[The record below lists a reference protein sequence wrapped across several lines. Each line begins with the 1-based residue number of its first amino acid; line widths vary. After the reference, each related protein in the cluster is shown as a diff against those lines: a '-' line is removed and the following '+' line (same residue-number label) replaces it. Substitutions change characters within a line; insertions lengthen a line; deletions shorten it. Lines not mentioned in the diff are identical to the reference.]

1 MPYRDAAA
9 PRASVGG
16 GPAKYTRDRRLDRRH
31 EPSDGIRGMSQIAT
45 ENKMQLGQLLLA
57 RGIVSAEQIDKAL
70 AEQQDKGHRKLLGE
84 LLVEMNYCTEN
95 QIASALAEVYGVPYA
110 QVGPKICDV
119 KAIEILPRDFLEEH
133 IVLPLFKVYDVLTV
147 AVNEPTNVFLMDEI
161 ERISGC
167 KVQVV
172 CATAKDIKA
181 TLQTYLP
188 AANVFVIDDIIDDE
202 GLEDFT
208 LIENITQDI
217 SNLAE
222 IAGQSPVVKLV
233 NYLLYNAV
241 RENASDIHIE
251 PDDKKLRV
259 RYRVDGKMYEKI
271 RPPFQ
276 MHPAIVSRVK
286 IMAELDIAQRRLPQ
300 DGGIHVMV
308 EGRPIDLRVSIMPGS
323 FGEKVVIRVIDP
335 HKVLFNFESLG
346 FTYENLQ
353 LFRKVIQAPNGI
365 VLVTGPTGSGK
376 NTTLYAALAELN
388 SEEVNIC
395 TVEDPVECNMAGINQ
410 FQVNQKAGFEF
421 STALRSLLRQDPD
434 IIMVGEIRDE
444 ATANIAVQ
452 AALTGHLVLST
463 LHTNDAPG
471 AVTRLLD
478 LGVAPYLVSAS
489 LIAVLA
495 QRLVRKICSNCKSEY
510 EPSSSIRKIVEG
522 AGGESVKFFRG
533 VGCKKCRNTGS
544 AGRIAIHELF
554 VPNEEIMEMISERV
568 GLKKLRNA
576 ALKNGMIP
584 LQADGIEK
592 VKAGI
597 VSVEEVLRTTQA
609 EE

>member
-1 MPYRDAAA
+1 
-9 PRASVGG
+9 
-16 GPAKYTRDRRLDRRH
+16 
-31 EPSDGIRGMSQIAT
+31 MSQIAV
-45 ENKMQLGQLLLA
+45 ENKMQLGQLLLG
-57 RGIVSAEQIDKAL
+57 RGIVTEEQIENAL
-70 AEQQDKGHRKLLGE
+70 AEQKDKGHRKLLGE

-95 QIASALAEVYGVPYA
+95 QIASALAEAYGVPYA

-119 KAIEILPRDFLEEH
+119 KAIEILPRDFLEEY

-147 AVNEPTNVFLMDEI
+147 AVNEPTNVFLIDEI

-172 CATAKDIKA
+172 CATSKDIRA
-181 TLQTYLP
+181 TLQMYLP

-208 LIENITQDI
+208 LIEQITQDI
-217 SNLAE
+217 SNLEE

-259 RYRVDGKMYEKI
+259 RYRVDGKMYEKM

-323 FGEKVVIRVIDP
+323 HGEKVVIRVIDP
-335 HKVLFNFESLG
+335 HRVLFNFESLG

-353 LFRKVIQAPNGI
+353 RFRKVIQAPNGI

-388 SEEVNIC
+388 NEEVNIC
-395 TVEDPVECNMAGINQ
+395 TVEDPVECNMANINQ
-410 FQVNQKAGFEF
+410 FQVNEKAGFKF

-444 ATANIAVQ
+444 DTANIAVQ

-495 QRLVRKICSNCKSEY
+495 QRLVRKICPNCKIEY
-510 EPSSSIRKIVEG
+510 EPSASIRKVVESSD
-522 AGGESVKFFRG
+522 GEVVKFFRG
-533 VGCKKCRNTGS
+533 VGCKKCRNTGY

-554 VPNEEIMEMISERV
+554 IPNEDIAGMISERAE
-568 GLKKLRNA
+568 LKKIKNA
-576 ALKNGMIP
+576 AMKNGMVP
-584 LQADGIEK
+584 LQADGLEK

-597 VSVEEVLRTTQA
+597 VSVEEVLRTAQI
-609 EE
+609 E

>member
-1 MPYRDAAA
+1 
-9 PRASVGG
+9 
-16 GPAKYTRDRRLDRRH
+16 
-31 EPSDGIRGMSQIAT
+31 MSQIAV

-57 RGIVSAEQIDKAL
+57 RGIVTAEQIEQAL
-70 AEQQDKGHRKLLGE
+70 AEQKDKGHRKLLGE
-84 LLVEMNYCTEN
+84 LLVEMDYCTEN
-95 QIASALAEVYGVPYA
+95 QIASALAQGYGVPYA
-110 QVGPKICDV
+110 QVTPKICDPKV
-119 KAIEILPRDFLEEH
+119 IEILPREFLEEY
-133 IVLPLFKVYDVLTV
+133 IVLPLFKVNNVLTI
-147 AVNEPTNVFLMDEI
+147 AVNEPTNVFLIDEI

-167 KVQVV
+167 KVQIV
-172 CATAKDIKA
+172 CSTSKDIKA

-188 AANVFVIDDIIDDE
+188 AANVFVIDDIIDEE
-202 GLEDFT
+202 GLEEFA

-217 SNLAE
+217 GNLEE

-259 RYRVDGKMYEKI
+259 RYRVDGRLYEKMC
-271 RPPFQ
+271 PPYQ
-276 MHPAIVSRVK
+276 MHSALVSRVK

-300 DGGIHVMV
+300 DGGIHVLV
-308 EGRPIDLRVSIMPGS
+308 EGRPIDLRVSVMPGN
-323 FGEKVVIRVIDP
+323 FGEKVVIRIIDP
-335 HKVLFNFESLG
+335 QKVLFNLESLG
-346 FTYENLQ
+346 FVYENLQ
-353 LFRKVIQAPNGI
+353 LFRQVIQSPNGI

-376 NTTLYAALAELN
+376 NTTLYAALSELSN
-388 SEEVNIC
+388 EEVNIC

-410 FQVNQKAGFEF
+410 FQVNQGAGFQF

-452 AALTGHLVLST
+452 AALTGHLVLTT

-478 LGVAPYLVSAS
+478 LGVAPYLLSAS

-495 QRLVRKICSNCKSEY
+495 QRLVRKICPNCKTEY
-510 EPSSSIRKIVEG
+510 EPPASIKKVLEKDHGKIEN
-522 AGGESVKFFRG
+522 FYRG
-533 VGCKKCRNTGS
+533 VGCKKCRNTGY
-544 AGRIAIHELF
+544 AGRIAIQELF
-554 VPNEEIMEMISERV
+554 VPNEEIKEMINDRSS
-568 GLKKLRNA
+568 LKKLRKKG
-576 ALKNGMIP
+576 LQSGMIS
-584 LQADGIEK
+584 LQYDGIEK

-597 VSVEEVLRTTQA
+597 ISIEEVLRTTQT
-609 EE
+609 EL

>member
-1 MPYRDAAA
+1 
-9 PRASVGG
+9 
-16 GPAKYTRDRRLDRRH
+16 
-31 EPSDGIRGMSQIAT
+31 MSQIAV

-57 RGIVSAEQIDKAL
+57 RGIVTAEQIEQAL
-70 AEQQDKGHRKLLGE
+70 AEQRDKGHRKLLGE
-84 LLVEMNYCTEN
+84 LLVEMGYCTEN
-95 QIASALAEVYGVPYA
+95 QIASALAQGYGVPYA
-110 QVGPKICDV
+110 QVTPKICDPKV
-119 KAIEILPRDFLEEH
+119 IEILPREFLEEH
-133 IVLPLFKVYDVLTV
+133 IVLPLFKVNNVLTI
-147 AVNEPTNVFLMDEI
+147 AVSEPTNVFLIDEI
-161 ERISGC
+161 ERVSGC
-167 KVQVV
+167 KVQIV
-172 CATAKDIKA
+172 CSTSKDIKA

-188 AANVFVIDDIIDDE
+188 AANVFVIDDIIDEE
-202 GLEDFT
+202 GLEEFA

-217 SNLAE
+217 GNLEE

-259 RYRVDGKMYEKI
+259 RYRVDGRLYEKMC
-271 RPPFQ
+271 PPYQ
-276 MHPAIVSRVK
+276 MHSALVSRVK

-300 DGGIHVMV
+300 DGGIHVLV
-308 EGRPIDLRVSIMPGS
+308 EGRPIDLRVSVMPGN
-323 FGEKVVIRVIDP
+323 FGEKVVIRIIDP
-335 HKVLFNFESLG
+335 QKVLFSLESLG
-346 FTYENLQ
+346 FVYENLQ
-353 LFRKVIQAPNGI
+353 LFRQVIQSPNGI

-376 NTTLYAALAELN
+376 NTTLYAALSELN

-395 TVEDPVECNMAGINQ
+395 TVEDPVECNIAGINQ
-410 FQVNQKAGFEF
+410 FQVNQGAGFQF

-478 LGVAPYLVSAS
+478 LGVATYLLSAS

-495 QRLVRKICSNCKSEY
+495 QRLVRKICPNCKTEY
-510 EPSSSIRKIVEG
+510 EPPASIKKVVEKDHGKIEN
-522 AGGESVKFFRG
+522 FYRG
-533 VGCKKCRNTGS
+533 VGCKKCRNTGY
-544 AGRIAIHELF
+544 AGRIAIQELF
-554 VPNEEIMEMISERV
+554 VPNEEIMEMINDRSSM
-568 GLKKLRNA
+568 KKLREKG
-576 ALKNGMIP
+576 LQNGMIS
-584 LQADGIEK
+584 LHADGIEK

-597 VSVEEVLRTTQA
+597 ISIEEVLRTTQT
-609 EE
+609 EL

>member
-1 MPYRDAAA
+1 M
-9 PRASVGG
+9 G
-16 GPAKYTRDRRLDRRH
+16 
-31 EPSDGIRGMSQIAT
+31 QIAV

-57 RGIVSAEQIDKAL
+57 RGIVTTEQIEKAL
-70 AEQQDKGHRKLLGE
+70 TEQKEKGHRKLLGE

-95 QIASALAEVYGVPYA
+95 QIASALAEAYDVPYA
-110 QVGPKICDV
+110 QVSPKICDA
-119 KAIEILPRDFLEEH
+119 KTLEILPREFFEEH
-133 IVLPLFKVYDVLTV
+133 IILPLFKVYDILTV
-147 AVNEPTNVFLMDEI
+147 AVSEPTNVFLIDEI

-172 CATAKDIKA
+172 CATTKDIKA

-202 GLEDFT
+202 GLDDFT
-208 LIENITQDI
+208 LIENITEDI
-217 SNLAE
+217 SNLE
-222 IAGQSPVVKLV
+222 EVAGQSPVVKLV

-259 RYRVDGKMYEKI
+259 RYRVDGKLYERI
-271 RPPFQ
+271 RPPYQ
-276 MHPAIVSRVK
+276 MYPAIVSRIK

-300 DGGIHVMV
+300 DGGIHVLM
-308 EGRPIDLRVSIMPGS
+308 EGRPIDLRVSVMPGN
-323 FGEKVVIRVIDP
+323 FGEKVVIRIIDP
-335 HKVLFNFESLG
+335 QKVLFNLESLG

-353 LFRKVIQAPNGI
+353 RFRELIQSPNGI

-376 NTTLYAALAELN
+376 NTTLYAALTELN

-395 TVEDPVECNMAGINQ
+395 TVEDPVECNMVGINQ
-410 FQVNQKAGFEF
+410 FQVNESVGFRF

-478 LGVAPYLVSAS
+478 LNVASYLVSAS

-495 QRLVRKICSNCKSEY
+495 QRLVRKICPACKTEY
-510 EPSSSIRKIVEG
+510 KPSASIKKVTEKL
-522 AGGESVKFFRG
+522 GGEVEKFYRG
-533 VGCKKCRNTGS
+533 VGCKKCRNTGYV
-544 AGRIAIHELF
+544 GRIAVHELF
-554 VPNEEIMEMISERV
+554 APNGKIMDMINERTS
-568 GLKKLRNA
+568 LKKLRDK
-576 ALKNGMIP
+576 ALQSGMVP
-584 LQADGIEK
+584 LQLDGIEK

-597 VSVEEVLRTTQA
+597 VSIDEVLRTAQIEA
-609 EE
+609 

>member
-1 MPYRDAAA
+1 
-9 PRASVGG
+9 
-16 GPAKYTRDRRLDRRH
+16 
-31 EPSDGIRGMSQIAT
+31 MSQIAV
-45 ENKMQLGQLLLA
+45 ENRMQLGQLLLA
-57 RGIVSAEQIDKAL
+57 RGIVTAEQIEQAL
-70 AEQQDKGHRKLLGE
+70 AEQRDKGHRKLLGE
-84 LLVEMNYCTEN
+84 LLVEMGYCTEN
-95 QIASALAEVYGVPYA
+95 QIASALAQGYGVPYA
-110 QVGPKICDV
+110 QVTPKICDPKV
-119 KAIEILPRDFLEEH
+119 IEILPREFLEEY
-133 IVLPLFKVYDVLTV
+133 IVLPLFKVNNVLTI
-147 AVNEPTNVFLMDEI
+147 AVSEPTNVFLIDEI

-167 KVQVV
+167 KVQIV
-172 CATAKDIKA
+172 CSTSKDIKA

-217 SNLAE
+217 SNLEE

-259 RYRVDGKMYEKI
+259 RYRVDGRLYEKI
-271 RPPFQ
+271 CPPYQ
-276 MHPAIVSRVK
+276 MHSAIVSRVK

-300 DGGIHVMV
+300 DGGIHVLV
-308 EGRPIDLRVSIMPGS
+308 ESRPIDLRVSVMPGN
-323 FGEKVVIRVIDP
+323 FGEKVVIRIIDP
-335 HKVLFNFESLG
+335 QKVLFNLESLG
-346 FTYENLQ
+346 FVYENLQ
-353 LFRKVIQAPNGI
+353 LFRQVIQSPNGI

-376 NTTLYAALAELN
+376 NTTLYAALSELN
-388 SEEVNIC
+388 SEDVNIC
-395 TVEDPVECNMAGINQ
+395 TVEDPVECNIAGINQ
-410 FQVNQKAGFEF
+410 FQVNQAAGFQF

-478 LGVAPYLVSAS
+478 LGVAPYLLSAS

-495 QRLVRKICSNCKSEY
+495 QRLVRKVCPNCKTEY
-510 EPSSSIRKIVEG
+510 EPPASIKKVVEKDH
-522 AGGESVKFFRG
+522 GETEKYYRG
-533 VGCKKCRNTGS
+533 VGCKKCRNTGY
-544 AGRIAIHELF
+544 AGRIAIQELF
-554 VPNEEIMEMISERV
+554 VPNDDIKEMINDRST
-568 GLKKLRNA
+568 LKKLRA
-576 ALKNGMIP
+576 KGLKNGMIS
-584 LQADGIEK
+584 LQSDGIEK

-597 VSVEEVLRTTQA
+597 ISIEEVLRTTQA
-609 EE
+609 EI

>member
-1 MPYRDAAA
+1 
-9 PRASVGG
+9 
-16 GPAKYTRDRRLDRRH
+16 
-31 EPSDGIRGMSQIAT
+31 MSQIAV

-57 RGIVSAEQIDKAL
+57 RGVVTAEQIDKAL
-70 AEQQDKGHRKLLGE
+70 AEQKDKGHRKLLGE
-84 LLVEMNYCTEN
+84 LLVEMGYCTEN
-95 QIASALAEVYGVPYA
+95 QIASALAQGYGVPYA
-110 QVGPKICDV
+110 QVTPKICDPKV
-119 KAIEILPRDFLEEH
+119 IEILPREFLEEY
-133 IVLPLFKVYDVLTV
+133 IILPLFKVHDVLTV
-147 AVNEPTNVFLMDEI
+147 AVNEPTNVFLIDEI

-167 KVQVV
+167 KVQIV
-172 CATAKDIKA
+172 CSTSKDIKA

-188 AANVFVIDDIIDDE
+188 AANVFVIDDIIDEE
-202 GLEDFT
+202 GLEEFA

-217 SNLAE
+217 TNLEE

-259 RYRVDGKMYEKI
+259 RYRVDGRLYEKMC
-271 RPPFQ
+271 PPYQ
-276 MHPAIVSRVK
+276 MHSALVSRVK

-300 DGGIHVMV
+300 DGGIHVLV
-308 EGRPIDLRVSIMPGS
+308 EGRPIDLRVSVMPGN
-323 FGEKVVIRVIDP
+323 FGEKVVIRIIDP
-335 HKVLFNFESLG
+335 QKVLFSLESLG
-346 FTYENLQ
+346 FVYENLQ
-353 LFRKVIQAPNGI
+353 LFRQVIQSPNGI

-376 NTTLYAALAELN
+376 NTTLYAALTELN
-388 SEEVNIC
+388 NEEVNIC
-395 TVEDPVECNMAGINQ
+395 TVEDPVECNIAGINQ
-410 FQVNQKAGFEF
+410 FQVNQGAGFQF

-478 LGVAPYLVSAS
+478 LGVAPYLLSAS

-495 QRLVRKICSNCKSEY
+495 QRLVRKICPNCKTEY
-510 EPSSSIRKIVEG
+510 EPPAGIKKVVEKDSGKIEN
-522 AGGESVKFFRG
+522 FFRG
-533 VGCKKCRNTGS
+533 VGCKKCRNTGY
-544 AGRIAIHELF
+544 AGRIAIQELF
-554 VPNEEIMEMISERV
+554 VPNEKIKEMINDRSS
-568 GLKKLRNA
+568 LKKLREKG
-576 ALKNGMIP
+576 LQNGMLS
-584 LQADGIEK
+584 LQSDGIEK

-597 VSVEEVLRTTQA
+597 ISIEEVLRTTQA
-609 EE
+609 EL